1 MQSKTL
7 KTMMKHYRYTSKPL
21 RISDLK
27 LIGGG
32 KTLNFS
38 VLRNSLISFSFI
50 LVVSFLCLACSKET
64 SRSSY
69 PEMQAYYVESCNLGV
84 AAIDSVQRFSQKVD
98 AFVALH
104 ADAKDDPL
112 YPRIQENIQTVSI
125 RLGFN
130 VNEDWDEDYDVNF

>member
-1 MQSKTL
+1 
-7 KTMMKHYRYTSKPL
+7 MKHDTYTTKPL

-38 VLRNSLISFSFI
+38 VLRSSLFFLSFI
-50 LVVSFLCLACSKET
+50 LIVSFLCLACSKET

-112 YPRIQENIQTVSI
+112 YPHILENIQTVSI
-125 RLGFN
+125 RLGFY
-130 VNEDWDEDYDVNF
+130 VNEDWDDDYDVHF

>member
-1 MQSKTL
+1 MLSKTL

-21 RISDLK
+21 RISDLR

-98 AFVALH
+98 AFVAQH
-104 ADAKDDPL
+104 VDAKDDPL

-125 RLGFN
+125 RLGFY
-130 VNEDWDEDYDVNF
+130 VNDEWDGESHINF